1 MERNRKIKNSW
12 IPRTKVLASG
22 VHCACKHRIGYWF
35 VIKFVNDFSEYTRV
49 CLWLAVP
56 ENIWHIWKFHRLQFV
71 CSIQKWAHKLTFQP
85 KGVFFLKKKLFPSDR
100 GQTHSHL
107 HTNECIFNNAI
118 ECVHRKWRFEN
129 RFRIST
135 WMSDVKESVA
145 FSEVNMQSFMDQLCE
160 RHWSGRSVI
169 DGRRRKNGPAY
180 VLHKVSS
187 KFLCA
192 SK

>member
-1 MERNRKIKNSW
+1 MFMTGGAREHLAHLKVSPFTVRVFDSKMSTQIDVPAERGIF
-12 IPRTKVLASG
+12 
-22 VHCACKHRIGYWF
+22 Y
-35 VIKFVNDFSEYTRV
+35 
-49 CLWLAVP
+49 
-56 ENIWHIWKFHRLQFV
+56 
-71 CSIQKWAHKLTFQP
+71 
-85 KGVFFLKKKLFPSDR
+85 LKKKLFPSDR